1 MKKNGVQKKRRIL
14 WIVIPAAV
22 LVLLLSG
29 MLIYLETYYHAD
41 EDMIAAFSADRT
53 VLERTLESGE
63 TVFDPGN
70 AAVGLIFYPGGK
82 VEQEAYVPLMRE
94 ISAGGVLCVLCKM
107 PFRLAVLDMH
117 RADGVREAFPQI
129 EQWYIGGH
137 SLGGAVASIE
147 VKAHPGV
154 YAGMIL
160 LASFSDRD
168 LTQESLRV
176 LSVYGSEDGVLNR
189 EAYEQAKSL
198 LPDDVTET
206 VIDGG
211 CHAGFGMY
219 GAQDGDGKPR
229 ITNEE
234 QIRITAGM
242 ILNWLNNGVSTD
254 ANADEDGK

>member
-1 MKKNGVQKKRRIL
+1 MKKNGAQKKKRFL
-14 WIVIPAAV
+14 WIVIPAAI
-22 LVLLLSG
+22 LALLLSAS
-29 MLIYLETYYHAD
+29 LIYLESYYHAD
-41 EDMIAAFSADRT
+41 DDAISAFSADRT
-53 VLERTLESGE
+53 VAERTIDGNR
-63 TVFDPGN
+63 VFDPGG
-70 AAVGLIFYPGGK
+70 ARIGLIFYPGGK

-94 ISAGGVLCVLCKM
+94 ISANGVLCVLCRM

-117 RADGVREAFPQI
+117 AADGVREAFPEI
-129 EQWYIGGH
+129 ESWYIGGH

-147 VKAHPGV
+147 AKAHPGV